1 MPKSKVFIPS
11 DTDIDNMLTC
21 VKFYKKALSVEKCPD
36 GFYVVMYNVDSELVA
51 EHTTKKGWN
60 DRVFYDFIYKY
71 LRIDKNKKDTP
82 SNRIV
87 FTSQSEAEKEVFRY
101 YELIKNK
108 TN

>member
-1 MPKSKVFIPS
+1 MSKSKVFIPS

-108 TN
+108 K

>member
-108 TN
+108 K

>member
-11 DTDIDNMLTC
+11 DIDIDNMLTC

-108 TN
+108 K

>member
-1 MPKSKVFIPS
+1 MSKSKVFIPS

-101 YELIKNK
+101 YELIKTK
-108 TN
+108 K